1 MFPLNVYQ
9 VTDRPVGGGQSK
21 AIVSIVDNTN
31 NKVIWERAIEKTFFA
46 SATGQTGYTPTRDAT
61 LLRARIDGAWHFG
74 LTPSPTNPCQY
85 VCNNG
90 TLQLKDDE
98 LPVGY
103 HRLTEIDF
111 DGDTWYETSEAL
123 TGDDIVT
130 MTLAG
135 TSTTG
140 QNVFGSYN
148 GTADGRK
155 NFSLFIYGGGSTSKT
170 YLRYNES
177 LYRPTYGSGQRTIT
191 FGAGGTTGF
200 SENVEIEQ
208 AEFTTPANAYI
219 GMLPN
224 SSSPAYTGRI
234 IGEITVGTRLKWIPC
249 ERISDG
255 AIGYYETYNSTFIEA
270 SGTGAPTKGE
280 YDHTHERVVAIGT
293 PNVVTFTTSGK
304 PTQVANVET
313 LIMYQPTCDHQDII
327 SGVIQQNIGRM
338 ALNGTE
344 AWEAVSDTVYQLSLP
359 NAYSGGDSPK
369 CTHFALDTV
378 SPPTSNKFIITSTYY
393 LQICVSSATT
403 LADFKAWLVSQYAA
417 GTPVLVFYRLA
428 QPITIQVTPQ
438 PIQGYRGA
446 ETIVSI
452 TGTTLEQPQSTQDI
466 VIYYLGK

>member
-1 MFPLNVYQ
+1 MFSRDIYQ
-9 VTDRPVGGGQSK
+9 
-21 AIVSIVDNTN
+21 IVDNKNLLEIVEVLDTVN
-31 NKVIWERAIEKTFFA
+31 NEVIWERAVEKHFIA
-46 SATGQTGYTPTRDAT
+46 SAAGQTGYTPTRDAT
-61 LLRARIDGAWHFG
+61 LLKAQIDGTWHFG

-111 DGDTWYETSEAL
+111 DGDTWYETDEAL
-123 TGDDIVT
+123 TGEDTVT
-130 MTLAG
+130 ITLAG
-135 TSTTG
+135 TSSTG

-148 GTADGRK
+148 GTAEGRV
-155 NFSLFIYGGGSTSKT
+155 NFSLFIYGAGSTSQSYFRYGT
-170 YLRYNES
+170 QLLR
-177 LYRPTYGSGQRTIT
+177 PVFGSGQRTIT
-191 FGAGGTTGF
+191 FGQNGTTGF
-200 SENVEIEQ
+200 ATDKSATP
-208 AEFTTPANAYI
+208 AEFETPANAYI

-255 AIGYYETYNSTFIEA
+255 VIGYYETHNSTFIGP
-270 SGTGAPTKGE
+270 SGTGAPTKGA
-280 YDHTHERVVAIGT
+280 YDHSHESVVAIGT
-293 PNVVTFTTSGK
+293 PNVVTFTTTGK
-304 PTQVANVET
+304 PTQVANVAT
-313 LIMYQPTCDHQDII
+313 LIMYAPDCDYQDII
-327 SGVIQQNIGRM
+327 SGVVHRNIGRT

-344 AWEAVSDTVYQLSLP
+344 AWEAVSDTVYQLSFP
-359 NAYSGGDSPK
+359 QAVDTAQAY
-369 CTHFALDTV
+369 CTHFVKDTT
-378 SPPTSNKFIITSTYY
+378 SPPATNKFAITSTHY

-403 LADFKAWLVSQYAA
+403 LADFKAWLESQYAA

-428 QPITIQVTPQ
+428 QTVVEQVTPQ

-446 ETIVSI
+446 ETIISI

-466 VIYYLGK
+466 LIYYLDK